1 MMSLSFQFSILLRA
15 SSPIGKIIKKTV
27 FSKSNQVN
35 LKIGSLKIS
44 VDSLVKINQSNQTPS
59 DLRVSSPEEAIDNEA
74 PELSF
79 DDDDSFI
86 SVEDLIPQDPNN
98 LDLN

>member
-1 MMSLSFQFSILLRA
+1 MKKSSIHGIILA
-15 SSPIGKIIKKTV
+15 EKIIKKTV